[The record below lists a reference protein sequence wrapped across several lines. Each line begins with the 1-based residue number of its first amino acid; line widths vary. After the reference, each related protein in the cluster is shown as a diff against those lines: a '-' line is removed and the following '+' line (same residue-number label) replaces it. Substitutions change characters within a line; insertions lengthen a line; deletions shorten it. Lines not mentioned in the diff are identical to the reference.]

1 MVLSWLAVLREPVSL
16 QELLAVQVA
25 QLSPAQAFEAVDGLR
40 RRSLVERGQRP
51 GSFTLHSVVLEF
63 VTGRLVEEAS
73 QEIVQG
79 RLALLIRY
87 GLGQAQAKTYVRQT
101 QERLLLTPL
110 LSRLENRSRGR
121 AEVEGRVRE
130 LLATLRGQDAA
141 AQGYGPANLVALLRR
156 LCGDLRGLD
165 LSHLALRGAYLQG
178 VEMQDTTLAGARLC
192 ECVLTEA
199 FDAITAV
206 AISPSGKFWATG
218 GRQGRGRVWRDD
230 GHTLH
235 LALQAHTDVVWAP
248 AFSPDER
255 RLSSAGPDGSV
266 KLGEVESGLGRRS
279 V

>member
-79 RLALLIRY
+79 RLSLLIRY
-87 GLGQAQAKTYVRQT
+87 GLCQAQAKTYVRET

-110 LSRLENRSRGR
+110 LSRLENRYRGR

-141 AQGYGPANLVALLRR
+141 AQGDGPANLAALLRR
-156 LCGDLRGLD
+156 LSGDLPGPD
-165 LSHLALRGAYLQG
+165 PSHLPPRRAYFHRAQI
-178 VEMQDTTLAGARLC
+178 QD
-192 ECVLTEA
+192 
-199 FDAITAV
+199 
-206 AISPSGKFWATG
+206 P
-218 GRQGRGRVWRDD
+218 
-230 GHTLH
+230 
-235 LALQAHTDVVWAP
+235 
-248 AFSPDER
+248 
-255 RLSSAGPDGSV
+255 
-266 KLGEVESGLGRRS
+266 
-279 V
+279 